1 MKRLKQKDLYR
12 FIPKFL
18 IPHSSFLIARQ
29 REKWQF
35 VGLGRK
41 NTHRETDGY
50 FAFCLAG
57 YYNGAVFLNGDG
69 HAVFHIA

>member
-29 REKWQF
+29 PDKWQF
-35 VGLGRK
+35 GSILH
-41 NTHRETDGY
+41 TLIT
-50 FAFCLAG
+50 
-57 YYNGAVFLNGDG
+57 
-69 HAVFHIA
+69 

>member
-35 VGLGRK
+35 IQQSQPGFSGWLCSLFGRIDESF
-41 NTHRETDGY
+41 R
-50 FAFCLAG
+50 
-57 YYNGAVFLNGDG
+57 V
-69 HAVFHIA
+69 

>member
-35 VGLGRK
+35 VS
-41 NTHRETDGY
+41 
-50 FAFCLAG
+50 A
-57 YYNGAVFLNGDG
+57 GAVYKEFE
-69 HAVFHIA
+69 I

>member
-35 VGLGRK
+35 AFLGQIFDISPQK
-41 NTHRETDGY
+41 CNFPLVN
-50 FAFCLAG
+50 FAELA
-57 YYNGAVFLNGDG
+57 YT
-69 HAVFHIA
+69 

>member
-35 VGLGRK
+35 IGL
-41 NTHRETDGY
+41 
-50 FAFCLAG
+50 
-57 YYNGAVFLNGDG
+57 VFSVENRGK
-69 HAVFHIA
+69 I

>member
-35 VGLGRK
+35 IVYSSPLK
-41 NTHRETDGY
+41 
-50 FAFCLAG
+50 
-57 YYNGAVFLNGDG
+57 
-69 HAVFHIA
+69 

>member
-18 IPHSSFLIARQ
+18 IPNSSFLIARQ

-35 VGLGRK
+35 VERNDPWILK
-41 NTHRETDGY
+41 S
-50 FAFCLAG
+50 
-57 YYNGAVFLNGDG
+57 
-69 HAVFHIA
+69 

>member
-12 FIPKFL
+12 FISKFL

-35 VGLGRK
+35 VGLW
-41 NTHRETDGY
+41 DGVLK
-50 FAFCLAG
+50 FVNCIIFCLW
-57 YYNGAVFLNGDG
+57 YNEGK
-69 HAVFHIA
+69 

>member
-29 REKWQF
+29 REKWKF
-35 VGLGRK
+35 VGL
-41 NTHRETDGY
+41 
-50 FAFCLAG
+50 FLALLT
-57 YYNGAVFLNGDG
+57 YYLLPKKTAPGIPGTVLKEPML
-69 HAVFHIA
+69 